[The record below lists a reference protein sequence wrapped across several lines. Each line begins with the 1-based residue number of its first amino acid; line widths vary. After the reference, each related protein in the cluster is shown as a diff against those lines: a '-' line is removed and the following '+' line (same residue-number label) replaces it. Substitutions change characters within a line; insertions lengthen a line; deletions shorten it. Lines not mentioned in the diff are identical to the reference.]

1 MPRSRGGSD
10 GQENQNREKQ
20 RQEKQSI
27 EKNSAWAVGGRIGY
41 LVTPAILTSMAATL
55 RRGSAVSP
63 SLVTGSYSFP
73 SQTYTGAIIGG
84 RTEIAMQNWW
94 PGLFWRSEYR
104 YSSFGCANLPLTVD
118 GEVNSIYQL
127 HSCKN
132 VQTITS
138 ALVWKSN
145 WLGH

>member
-1 MPRSRGGSD
+1 LPRSRGGSD
-10 GQENQNREKQ
+10 GQENQNPEKQ

-41 LVTPAILTSMAATL
+41 LVTPAILTTSMATTL

-94 PGLFWRSEYR
+94 PGLFWRSGAVITGER
-104 YSSFGCANLPLTVD
+104 RCAAEC
-118 GEVNSIYQL
+118 GEL
-127 HSCKN
+127 CE
-132 VQTITS
+132 
-138 ALVWKSN
+138 AA
-145 WLGH
+145 GHPSGTK